1 MRITK
6 LTNET
11 KNNILEN
18 MLKRSPNN
26 YGQYQE
32 IVDGVLADVKE
43 NGDEAVFKYTKKF
56 DGFDL
61 TKETIVVSEEE
72 IKEAYEI
79 VKESGL
85 LDILREA
92 LKNIREYHEKQRQYS
107 WFDTKS
113 DGSILGQKV
122 TPIEKVGVFS
132 SNLFLSNPLP
142 ICISYK
148 SFR

>member
-72 IKEAYEI
+72 IKEAI
-79 VKESGL
+79 K
-85 LDILREA
+85 
-92 LKNIREYHEKQRQYS
+92 
-107 WFDTKS
+107 
-113 DGSILGQKV
+113 
-122 TPIEKVGVFS
+122 
-132 SNLFLSNPLP
+132 
-142 ICISYK
+142 
-148 SFR
+148 